1 MGEGPNTRASL
12 LVRLRDHRD
21 ADAWRQFVGLYGPM
35 VFRFARKRGLQEAD
49 AADFTQTVFQAVA
62 GAIPEF
68 DYDPRQ
74 GRFRGWLFAVVRRQL
89 QKFLEKQARAIVEN
103 VTYLDGELSLIE
115 IDGVSNAVQIRSK
128 KPAPAAESGA
138 RFVEIVLRNGN
149 LITVEARG
157 SALHVSRENYNRLIE
172 TLVGLLHYV

>member
-1 MGEGPNTRASL
+1 MDNLHQTNHETNVDGISVKTELEAEDSLAVLLKRIRLEGPR
-12 LVRLRDHRD
+12 
-21 ADAWRQFVGLYGPM
+21 
-35 VFRFARKRGLQEAD
+35 
-49 AADFTQTVFQAVA
+49 
-62 GAIPEF
+62 PETSV
-68 DYDPRQ
+68 PA
-74 GRFRGWLFAVVRRQL
+74 L
-89 QKFLEKQARAIVEN
+89 LEKQARAIVEN